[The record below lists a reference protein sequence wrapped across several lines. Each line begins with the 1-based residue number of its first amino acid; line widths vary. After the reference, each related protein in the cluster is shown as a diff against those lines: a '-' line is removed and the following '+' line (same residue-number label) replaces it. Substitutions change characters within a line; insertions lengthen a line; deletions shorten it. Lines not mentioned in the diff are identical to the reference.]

1 MVNAVIGGA
10 EMIGFS
16 FAFTSDFNRAA
27 VAGGRIMG
35 LLDRRPAIDSNPAA
49 GVRLPKVAGNVGL
62 ADAGFFYESRY
73 SKYKQTFKN
82 PSHWTHKIC
91 IL

>member
-62 ADAGFFYESRY
+62 ADAGVFYESR
-73 SKYKQTFKN
+73 
-82 PSHWTHKIC
+82 
-91 IL
+91 